1 MAALN
6 FSVCRR
12 WRRVVNCC
20 LSSKRS
26 FVFRNSFRSIDK
38 PPLSLKTFEMLMAP
52 CLNLREL
59 DLTSLGCRV
68 SENFIQVVGNV
79 CRKLE
84 RLIMPR
90 SGIDNKALKLLVEN
104 CPFIKTLNISGPHST
119 VDIEALN
126 CLVQLKQLV
135 DLDVSYIQ
143 AVDDSFLSELS
154 RSGRLKRLIC
164 RGCFN
169 ISSSSIIDLFN
180 FCLNLREVDV
190 SACDGVGN
198 GILNPL
204 KVHLE
209 QRNVDYPIK
218 VVIGG
223 SNVIIEDDFVCLT
236 NPLLNLVKDDWSN
249 KNFVRDA
256 RGDMYDDEDD
266 FDFEEDNFFGDSDD
280 FSDGSID
287 MYLSSDSFS
296 PN

>member
-154 RSGRLKRLIC
+154 RCGRLIRLIC
-164 RGCFN
+164 RGCLG
-169 ISSSSIIDLFN
+169 ISSTSLAELFN

-190 SACDGVGN
+190 SACLKVGKT
-198 GILNPL
+198 ILQPL
-204 KVHLE
+204 KTHL
-209 QRNVDYPIK
+209 QKRNDSVPIK
-218 VVIGG
+218 VVVGG
-223 SNVIIEDDFVCLT
+223 TKVYPGDNYEWI
-236 NPLLNLVKDDWSN
+236 NHHPLLNWREDDCSCN
-249 KNFVRDA
+249 IFVRQA
-256 RGDMYDDEDD
+256 LGEDMLEFD
-266 FDFEEDNFFGDSDD
+266 FDYDH
-280 FSDGSID
+280 DGW
-287 MYLSSDSFS
+287 
-296 PN
+296 